1 MQLQCRPDDC
11 HWSHCGLSFKVVS
24 LKKHL
29 SWEISFQQSHVTAE
43 RTPHCLYFWCR
54 ITASWKRPI
63 SSCPV
68 SDESLGGQT
77 VLQGPSLSSL
87 SSHNPPLLLTAAWTP
102 LCCSRLCL
110 KDGEEHYTTNVDL
123 KKERKW

>member
-43 RTPHCLYFWCR
+43 HHTVCTSGAGLQPHG
-54 ITASWKRPI
+54 K
-63 SSCPV
+63 
-68 SDESLGGQT
+68 
-77 VLQGPSLSSL
+77 GPSRPVQSL
-87 SSHNPPLLLTAAWTP
+87 M
-102 LCCSRLCL
+102 
-110 KDGEEHYTTNVDL
+110 KV
-123 KKERKW
+123 